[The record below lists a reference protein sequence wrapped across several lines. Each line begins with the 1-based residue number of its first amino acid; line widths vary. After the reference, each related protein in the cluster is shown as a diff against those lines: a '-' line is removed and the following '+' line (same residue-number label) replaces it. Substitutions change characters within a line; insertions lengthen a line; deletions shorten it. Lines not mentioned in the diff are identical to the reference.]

1 MHLANDTAPVAMTT
15 APRPRILHI
24 GDSIKHNP
32 DLYQELESQFDII
45 RPDLVELE
53 RESFKQ
59 ALKDNKYGN
68 FHAIL
73 RPFWN
78 TGGEM
83 GQWNQELISLL
94 PSTVKVFA
102 SAGAGYN
109 WADVDVLAEHGRLHK
124 PLRFKTCLY
133 TDTGVQ
139 VFYTVMALQRAPKRS
154 QTWRSI
160 TSSRYSGTCNGRNS
174 LHDP

>member
-1 MHLANDTAPVAMTT
+1 MMHLANDTAPLAMPT
-15 APRPRILHI
+15 AIQPRILHI
-24 GDSIKHNP
+24 GDPIKHNP
-32 DLYQELESQFDII
+32 DLYAKLESQFDII
-45 RPDLVELE
+45 RPDLAELE
-53 RESFKQ
+53 RKSFMQ
-59 ALKDNKYGN
+59 ALKDKKYGD

-109 WADVDVLAEHGRLHK
+109 WADVDVLAEHGKLHK
-124 PLRFKTCLY
+124 FLVYKMRLY
-133 TDTGVQ
+133 ID
-139 VFYTVMALQRAPKRS
+139 
-154 QTWRSI
+154 
-160 TSSRYSGTCNGRNS
+160 
-174 LHDP
+174 